1 MTINELLPSVATLSN
16 AEKLRL
22 VQMILQQLAQE
33 ERTSPPPVQ
42 PTAERFDPLR
52 FYGAAHC
59 SRQDVDRYLAAVRA
73 GWNE

>member
-1 MTINELLPSVATLSN
+1 MTINELLPSVATLSH

-22 VQMILQQLAQE
+22 MQTILQQLAQE
-33 ERTSPPPVQ
+33 DRTSAPPVR

-59 SRQDVDRYLAAVRA
+59 SRQDVDRYLASARE